1 MDYLLKS
8 FYEMYLKIDDRMYI
22 DALYQI
28 NHCLTIA
35 REMQDYPIVI
45 YLAIKF
51 ATCLQAIEQSQA
63 AYLTL
68 EFVRDICEDTY
79 NFSPLLD
86 VYFRMGIIL
95 KKMGEYDKALIITK
109 KLL

>member
-1 MDYLLKS
+1 
-8 FYEMYLKIDDRMYI
+8 
-22 DALYQI
+22 
-28 NHCLTIA
+28 
-35 REMQDYPIVI
+35 
-45 YLAIKF
+45 
-51 ATCLQAIEQSQA
+51 
-63 AYLTL
+63 L

>member
-45 YLAIKF
+45 YLAI
-51 ATCLQAIEQSQA
+51 
-63 AYLTL
+63 
-68 EFVRDICEDTY
+68 
-79 NFSPLLD
+79 
-86 VYFRMGIIL
+86 
-95 KKMGEYDKALIITK
+95 
-109 KLL
+109 